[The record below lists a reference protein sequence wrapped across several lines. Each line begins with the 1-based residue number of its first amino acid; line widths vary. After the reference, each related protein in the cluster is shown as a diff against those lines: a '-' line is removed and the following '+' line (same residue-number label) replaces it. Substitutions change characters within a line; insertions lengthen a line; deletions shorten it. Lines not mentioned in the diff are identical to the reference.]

1 MAFSNCSDALKQL
14 LMAREYG
21 GTITR
26 SADKIITALDGLS
39 YYFVEIMFPDSG
51 YYVIEAR
58 GDEAVE
64 LYREVR
70 KLKEEKM
77 ILVII
82 EHPTRLS

>member
-1 MAFSNCSDALKQL
+1 MAFSNCTDALKQL

-26 SADKIITALDGLS
+26 VADKIVMALDGLP
-39 YYFVEIMFPDSG
+39 YYFVEIKFRDGS

-58 GDEAVE
+58 GNEAVE
-64 LYREVR
+64 LYTEVQ

-77 ILVII
+77 ILVKA
-82 EHPTRLS
+82 

>member
-1 MAFSNCSDALKQL
+1 MAFSNCSDAFKQL

-26 SADKIITALDGLS
+26 SADKIVTSLDGMS
-39 YYFVEIMFPDSG
+39 YYFVEIKFRDSS

-64 LYREVR
+64 LYTEVQ

-77 ILVII
+77 ILVKA
-82 EHPTRLS
+82 

>member
-1 MAFSNCSDALKQL
+1 MRSNRL

-26 SADKIITALDGLS
+26 SADKIVMALDGLS
-39 YYFVEIMFPDSG
+39 YYFVEIKFHDSSH
-51 YYVIEAR
+51 YVIEAR

-64 LYREVR
+64 LYTEVQ

-77 ILVII
+77 ILVKA
-82 EHPTRLS
+82 